1 VINKE
6 FEMLN
11 TINDFILRVET
22 LADIADAFKVFE
34 TECSNYLRGSIY
46 LFADE
51 GEPEPFRAAMH
62 NLGFDSY

>member
-1 VINKE
+1 V
-6 FEMLN
+6 
-11 TINDFILRVET
+11 RVET
-22 LADIADAFKVFE
+22 LTDIADAYKVFE